1 MSSDA
6 ERERLRPFPPV
17 SNGRCSRR
25 PQRTAADVLGRRV
38 IVSQER
44 VPEVPRLDD
53 DDVRARFRE
62 AAAEVLSTAAV
73 ERVVT
78 LVADLP
84 EPTDCSE
91 LFELFASAPCHGV
104 PEA

>member
-1 MSSDA
+1 MELVPTLKTDDTA
-6 ERERLRPFPPV
+6 WHRLHHF
-17 SNGRCSRR
+17 
-25 PQRTAADVLGRRV
+25 AADVLGRRV
-38 IVSQER
+38 IVSQDR
-44 VPEVPRLDD
+44 VPDVSRLDD

-84 EPTDCSE
+84 ELTDYSE
-91 LFELFASAPCHGV
+91 LFELFASAPCHGA
-104 PEA
+104 PAA